1 MKASEWIVANRIIGN
16 MKKELENLQV
26 HDSNGTATKAKRLTS
41 TITKLVNARNV
52 LSEIA
57 DDLIS
62 GNIKKTRT
70 RSGSGSYQSGGDGVY
85 DYKSKS
91 GTRSRYRSRSRTS
104 RLKSNTIKSINTKK
118 NSGNRAITSK

>member
-1 MKASEWIVANRIIGN
+1 MKSSEWREANKIIGN
-16 MKKELENLQV
+16 MKKELEKLQV
-26 HDSNGTATKAKRLTS
+26 HDSNGTATKAKHLTS

-57 DDLIS
+57 DDLIT
-62 GNIKKTRT
+62 GNIKNTRT

-85 DYKSKS
+85 KSKS
-91 GTRSRYRSRSRTS
+91 GTRSRYRSRTS

-118 NSGNRAITSK
+118 NLENRAIRSK

>member
-1 MKASEWIVANRIIGN
+1 MKALEWREANRIIGN
-16 MKKELENLQV
+16 MKEELENLQV
-26 HDSNGTATKAKRLTS
+26 HDSNGTATKARRLTS

-52 LSEIA
+52 LSKIA

-62 GNIKKTRT
+62 GNIKNTRTRT

-85 DYKSKS
+85 KSKS
-91 GTRSRYRSRSRTS
+91 GTRSRYRSRTS

-118 NSGNRAITSK
+118 NLGNRAIRSK

>member
-1 MKASEWIVANRIIGN
+1 MKSSEWREANKIIGN
-16 MKKELENLQV
+16 MKKELEKLQV
-26 HDSNGTATKAKRLTS
+26 HDSNGTATKAKHLTS

-62 GNIKKTRT
+62 GNIKKTRS

-85 DYKSKS
+85 KSKS
-91 GTRSRYRSRSRTS
+91 GTRSRYRPRNRSRTS
-104 RLKSNTIKSINTKK
+104 VSKSNTIKSKK
-118 NSGNRAITSK
+118 NKKTKTRK

>member
-16 MKKELENLQV
+16 MKEELETLQV

-62 GNIKKTRT
+62 GNIKKTRS

-85 DYKSKS
+85 KSKS
-91 GTRSRYRSRSRTS
+91 GTRSRYRSRTS

-118 NSGNRAITSK
+118 NLENRAIRSK